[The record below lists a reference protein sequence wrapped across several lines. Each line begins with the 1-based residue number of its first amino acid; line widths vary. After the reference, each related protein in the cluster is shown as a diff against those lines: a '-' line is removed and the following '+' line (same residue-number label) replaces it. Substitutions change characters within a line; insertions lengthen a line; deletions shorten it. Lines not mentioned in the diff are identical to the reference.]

1 MAADLQVTEGSGGK
15 YVHTIE
21 KTATIHTSIT
31 AVDIGAGT
39 TETRL
44 VAGQAAMAASV
55 PVVVASDQSAIP
67 VGGSAA
73 AGAALSGNPVPV
85 GVEARASRRSG
96 ESTGDV
102 LPLQANAIGNA
113 IVELHSVSGDRWCST
128 AVVTTTSDTTI
139 KAATASLKHFL
150 THLSMTNDS
159 NVFIR
164 AALYDGTSA
173 GTKIGEWLLPPGGG
187 ISLQSTSGWLN
198 SAVNTAL
205 TLKLSAAPSGTV
217 PSGGTAAVLVS
228 ATGYTGV

>member
-1 MAADLQVTEGSGGK
+1 MADNLQIQEGASGK
-15 YVHTIE
+15 YSRTIE
-21 KTATIHTSIT
+21 KTASIHSSIT

-44 VAGQAAMAASV
+44 VAGQAAMAASI
-55 PVVVASDQSAIP
+55 PVVVASDQSALP
-67 VGGSAA
+67 VGGAA
-73 AGAALSGNPVPV
+73 ATGAALSGNPVPAGIEV
-85 GVEARASRRSG
+85 RTSRRSG
-96 ESTGDV
+96 ESNGDV
-102 LPLQANAIGNA
+102 LPFQGNAIGVLIA
-113 IVELHSVSGDRWCST
+113 ELHSLSADRWCST
-128 AVVTTTSDTTI
+128 GVVTTTGDFTV
-139 KAATASLKHFL
+139 KAATASLRHFL
-150 THLSMTNDS
+150 THLSITNDS
-159 NVFIR
+159 NVYLR

-187 ISLQSTSGWLN
+187 ISMQSTSGWLN

>member
-1 MAADLQVTEGSGGK
+1 MADNLQITEGTSGK
-15 YVHTIE
+15 VVRSIE
-21 KTATIHTSIT
+21 KSAGIHTSLT
-31 AVDIGAGT
+31 ALDIGAGT

-55 PVVVASDQSAIP
+55 PVAIASDQSALAI
-67 VGGSAA
+67 GGSAA
-73 AGAALSGNPVPV
+73 TGAALSGNPVPM

-102 LPLQANAIGNA
+102 LPMQANAIGNP
-113 IVELHSVSGDRWCST
+113 IIELHSVSGDRWCST
-128 AVVTTTSDTTI
+128 AVVTATTDVTI

-159 NVFIR
+159 GIFIR
-164 AALYDGTSA
+164 AALYDGSSA

-187 ISLQSTSGWLN
+187 VVLQSTSGWLN
-198 SAVNTAL
+198 AAVNTAL